1 MPKVTLKD
9 LPQSEIILEI
19 NISKQELASFA
30 KKAALIYSKKNPLPG
45 FRPGKATVEAVKK
58 VAGEEGFKKE
68 VLETA
73 INKTFLA
80 ALLEKKLDIFGSPK
94 IDVKEN
100 SPETGLIYEARISV
114 FPEITLPDLKKLK
127 FKKPNLEEI
136 KITEEETTKVLDH
149 LRKSRAKTVTVN
161 REAKKGDLVEI
172 NFKLSFSGVPVEGGS
187 SMNHPLVIGEE
198 KFIPGFEDQLI
209 GLKAEEKKNFS
220 LDFPKDYYDDNLKG
234 KKGEF
239 EILMKLVQ
247 EQELPEVTDDFAKG
261 LGRFTSAENL
271 RESLRNNLR
280 NEKEAK
286 MIHESLEDLIKT
298 IAEETKTE
306 IPNVFVEEEK
316 NKMLSEL
323 ENQLTH
329 MGLSLETYLEKVKTT
344 KKALLGDW
352 HDDAKKRVKT
362 ELALMTIGKEK
373 EISATKEEIEKET
386 EKLLNEFRQSGA
398 ETKDIDPERVK
409 AYAENFLSKQKVIA
423 WLKKEFLEV

>member
-323 ENQLTH
+323 ENQRH
-329 MGLSLETYLEKVKTT
+329 
-344 KKALLGDW
+344 
-352 HDDAKKRVKT
+352 KRRNRKRNRKI
-362 ELALMTIGKEK
+362 AQRI
-373 EISATKEEIEKET
+373 
-386 EKLLNEFRQSGA
+386 
-398 ETKDIDPERVK
+398 P
-409 AYAENFLSKQKVIA
+409 SKRGRN
-423 WLKKEFLEV
+423 